1 MKQLF
6 LQRRKGAKPQRKT
19 SFLRL
24 RPPLRLCV
32 KKAKLHL
39 MSEKPQLDKFGVAAA
54 LQEIAQMMDLKG
66 GQFRFKAKAY
76 NAGARAIQAVA
87 DLDRLVREDCLTT
100 LPRIGDALASQIK
113 QLYLTGES
121 SVLSQLRKEFPT
133 GIVELS
139 SVPGLSVQKIR
150 VLQEELGITSIAD
163 LKAAAEAGRLRE
175 IKGFGPKTEER
186 LLQQLAT
193 PVQKPKRRLHL
204 HHAWNTADQVVDYLR
219 AIDGV
224 VEVSVAGS
232 LRRWVETIDVIDI
245 VAGANDPQAVI
256 EKFLQF
262 PLILSSHIEDE
273 NTCVAQFGDGAQVWL
288 TAVSPKDF
296 GITLF
301 VKTGSQS
308 HLEKVQSHAER
319 KKISFAKLPRTE
331 DQLYK
336 RLGMAY
342 IPPELRE
349 DQGEIEAALAKKL
362 PEDLVTEADI
372 KGIVHAHTTYSDGIH
387 TLDAMVRGAEAMGM
401 KYITITDHSPTAIY
415 ANGLNVDRLKRQW
428 DEIDELQEQVSIKI
442 LRGTESDIIA
452 SGNLDYPDDVLEKFD
467 VIVASIHAR
476 YKMDGAKMTQRITS
490 AMRQPVF
497 KIWGH
502 ALGRLLERR
511 PPVECDVERILD
523 VIAESKAAIEINGD
537 PYRLDLEPRWVRE
550 ARKRKIKFV
559 ISTDAHS
566 VKAMNNVKYGV
577 AMARR
582 GWVTRKEV
590 LNTLNTAAFTKAVK
604 PV

>member
-1 MKQLF
+1 
-6 LQRRKGAKPQRKT
+6 
-19 SFLRL
+19 
-24 RPPLRLCV
+24 V
-32 KKAKLHL
+32 KKGKLAS
-39 MSEKPQLDKFGVAAA
+39 MYGKPQLDRFGVAAA
-54 LQEIAQMMDLKG
+54 LQEIAQMMELKG

-76 NAGARAIQAVA
+76 NAGARVIQGVA
-87 DLDRLVREDCLTT
+87 DLDRLVREDRLTT

-121 SVLSQLRKEFPT
+121 SVLNGLRKEFPK
-133 GIVELS
+133 GVVELS
-139 SVPGLSVQKIR
+139 AVPGLSVDKIR
-150 VLQEELGITSIAD
+150 QLQDELGITSIAE
-163 LKAAAEAGRLRE
+163 LKAAAEAGQLRTL
-175 IKGFGPKTEER
+175 KGFGPKTEQR
-186 LLQQLAT
+186 LLAQVST

-204 HHAWNTADQVVDYLR
+204 HHAWSTADQVIDYLK

-224 VEVSVAGS
+224 VDVSVAGS
-232 LRRWVETIDVIDI
+232 LRRWEETVGVIDV
-245 VAGANDPQAVI
+245 VASAGDPAALI

-273 NTCVAQFGDGAQVWL
+273 STCVAQFADGAQVWL
-288 TAVSPKDF
+288 TAVPPEEF

-301 VKTGSQS
+301 VKTGAQA
-308 HLEKVQSHAER
+308 HIEKVMAHAQR
-319 KKISFAKLPRTE
+319 KKISFARLPRTE
-331 DQLYK
+331 EQIYK
-336 RLGMAY
+336 RLGMSY

-349 DQGEIEAALAKKL
+349 DAGEIEAALAKKI
-362 PEDLVTEADI
+362 PEDLLTEADI
-372 KGIVHAHTTYSDGIH
+372 KGQVHCHTTYSDGIH
-387 TLDAMVRGAEAMGM
+387 TLEAMVRGAEEMGM

-415 ANGLNVDRLKRQW
+415 ANGLKLDRLKQQW
-428 DEIDELQEQVSIKI
+428 DEIDEVQEKVSIKI

-452 SGNLDYPDDVLEKFD
+452 SGRLDYPDAVLEKLD

-476 YKMDGAKMTQRITS
+476 YKMDAAKMTERITT

-502 ALGRLLERR
+502 ALGRLLQRR
-511 PPVECDVERILD
+511 PPFECDVEHILD
-523 VIAESKAAIEINGD
+523 VIAESNAAIEINGD

-566 VKAMNNVKYGV
+566 VKAMNNIKYGV

-590 LNTLNTAAFTKAVK
+590 LNTLNTAAFVKAVH
-604 PV
+604 P

>member
-1 MKQLF
+1 MS
-6 LQRRKGAKPQRKT
+6 AKPK
-19 SFLRL
+19 
-24 RPPLRLCV
+24 
-32 KKAKLHL
+32 
-39 MSEKPQLDKFGVAAA
+39 LDKFGVAAA

-66 GQFRFKAKAY
+66 GQNRFKAKAY

-87 DLDRLVREDCLTT
+87 DLDRLVREDRLTT

-139 SVPGLSVQKIR
+139 SVPGLSVQKIK
-150 VLQEELGITSIAD
+150 VLQDELGITSIAE
-163 LKAAAEAGRLRE
+163 LKAAAEAGKLRE

-186 LLQQLAT
+186 LLKELAT

-204 HHAWNTADQVVDYLR
+204 HHAWDTADQVVDYLR

-232 LRRWVETIDVIDI
+232 LRRWVETIDVIDV
-245 VAGANDPQAVI
+245 VAGADDPQALI

-262 PLILSSHIEDE
+262 PLILSSHIEDD
-273 NTCVAQFGDGAQVWL
+273 NTCVAQFADGAQVWL
-288 TAVSPKDF
+288 TAVPPKDF

-308 HLEKVQSHAER
+308 HLEKVQAHAER

-452 SGNLDYPDDVLEKFD
+452 SGNLDYPDDVLEKLD

-511 PPVECDVERILD
+511 PPIECDVERILD

-590 LNTLNTAAFTKAVK
+590 LNTLNTSAFAKAVK
-604 PV
+604 PVSV

>member
-1 MKQLF
+1 M
-6 LQRRKGAKPQRKT
+6 
-19 SFLRL
+19 
-24 RPPLRLCV
+24 
-32 KKAKLHL
+32 KKAKLLL

-54 LQEIAQMMDLKG
+54 LQEIAQLMNLKG
-66 GQFRFKAKAY
+66 GQNRFKAKAY
-76 NAGARAIQAVA
+76 NAGARVVQAVA
-87 DLDRLVREDCLTT
+87 DLDRLVREDRLTP
-100 LPRIGDALASQIK
+100 LPRIGEELASQIK

-121 SVLSQLRKEFPT
+121 SVLRELRKEFPT

-139 SVPGLSVQKIR
+139 SVPGLSVQKIQF
-150 VLQEELGITSIAD
+150 LQDELGIASIAE
-163 LKAAAEAGRLRE
+163 LKAAAETGKLQE
-175 IKGFGPKTEER
+175 LKGFGPKTVER
-186 LLQQLAT
+186 LLKQIET
-193 PVQKPKRRLHL
+193 PIQKPKRRLHL
-204 HHAWNTADQVVDYLR
+204 HHAWNTADQVVEYLK

-224 VEVSVAGS
+224 VEVRVAGA
-232 LRRWVETIDVIDI
+232 LRRWVETVDVIDI
-245 VAGANDPQAVI
+245 VASTNDPASLI
-256 EKFLQF
+256 EKFLQS

-273 NTCVAQFGDGAQVWL
+273 NTCVAQFSDGAQVWL
-288 TAVSPKDF
+288 TAVPPKDF

-301 VKTGSQS
+301 VKTGSQA
-308 HLEKVQSHAER
+308 HLEKVKEYAER
-319 KKISFAKLPRTE
+319 KKMSFARLPRTE

-349 DQGEIEAALAKKL
+349 DEGEIEAALAKKI

-387 TLDAMVRGAEAMGM
+387 TLDAMVRGAEEMGM

-415 ANGLNVDRLKRQW
+415 ANGVNLDRLRRQW

-476 YKMDGAKMTQRITS
+476 YKMDAAKMTQRITS

-511 PPVECDVERILD
+511 PPIECDVELILD

-590 LNTLNTAAFTKAVK
+590 LNTLSPTAFAKAVK